1 MVEAHF
7 GDGAR
12 WGLRLTYAQE
22 ERPLGTGGATRHAL
36 RHVRSPR
43 VLVLN
48 GDSWCPLEVD
58 RLRATHAAAGARATL
73 WLIHM
78 DDCRRYGS
86 VEIAPDGR
94 VLAFREK
101 AASAREGL
109 VSAGVYLFERDL
121 LEALPADRAVSLETE
136 VFPSLI
142 GRGLYGVVAQGPFLD
157 IGTPESYAMAESF
170 FAGVTRS

>member
-1 MVEAHF
+1 
-7 GDGAR
+7 
-12 WGLRLTYAQE
+12 
-22 ERPLGTGGATRHAL
+22 
-36 RHVRSPR
+36 
-43 VLVLN
+43 
-48 GDSWCPLEVD
+48 VD
-58 RLRATHAAAGARATL
+58 RLCATHVAAGAQATL

-86 VEIAPDGR
+86 VEIAADGR

-101 AASAREGL
+101 EASAREGL
-109 VSAGVYLFERDL
+109 VSAGVYLFEQEF

-136 VFPSLI
+136 VFPALI

-170 FAGVTRS
+170 FARARRS